1 MIFGS
6 SIIAFPLLSTEF
18 LIELCMNALLSPL
31 MFFVLFFFCGKFIEQ
46 SPKKAVP

>member
-31 MFFVLFFFCGKFIEQ
+31 MFFVLSFLRQFIEQ